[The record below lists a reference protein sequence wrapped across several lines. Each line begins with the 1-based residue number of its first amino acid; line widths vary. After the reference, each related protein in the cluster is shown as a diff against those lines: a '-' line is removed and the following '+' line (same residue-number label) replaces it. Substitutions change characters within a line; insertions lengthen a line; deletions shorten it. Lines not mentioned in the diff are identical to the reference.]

1 MTSQELKPQRHSR
14 ASGRVTIVDVARLAR
29 VSPMTV
35 SRALKTP
42 ALVQLEA
49 RDRIAAAIKQLGY
62 VPNQAASTL
71 ASAKSQVIGVIVPSL
86 SNSVF
91 VDTLTGIRDSLNQH
105 GYKFLIGESSYSPDK
120 ESQLISTYLAHA
132 PDGFLLSGIE
142 QQDALREQLATH
154 NVPAVRMFDLNPE
167 NSEVTVG
174 FSHEDAGYSIARH
187 LIERGYR
194 QPGFLGAQL
203 DPRMMKRR
211 HGFRKALSEAGINP
225 DIEVLTPAPSTVEL
239 GTKMLGQI
247 LQQTPACDA
256 VFCCNDDLA
265 LGVLFECQRRGLSVP
280 GQMAIAGFNDLPW
293 SAFANPGI
301 TTIVT
306 PRYDIGFTAAQLLI
320 KLLRH
325 ETPETTSVDLG
336 FKLAIRSST

>member
-1 MTSQELKPQRHSR
+1 MSSPEFKQQRHSR

-49 RDRIAAAIKQLGY
+49 RERIAAAIKQLGY

-71 ASAKSQVIGVIVPSL
+71 ASARSQVIGVIVPSL

-142 QQDALREQLATH
+142 QQETLCDQLAAH
-154 NVPAVRMFDLNPE
+154 NVPAVRMFDLNPDGG
-167 NSEVTVG
+167 EVAVG
-174 FSHEDAGYSIARH
+174 FSHEEAGYRIARH

-211 HGFRKALSEAGINP
+211 HGFRKALSEAGITV

-239 GTKMLGQI
+239 GTRMLGQI
-247 LQQTPACDA
+247 LEQTPACDA

-293 SAFANPGI
+293 SAYANPGI

-320 KLLRH
+320 KILRH
-325 ETPETTSVDLG
+325 EAVEKTSVDLG
-336 FKLAIRSST
+336 FKLAIRNST